1 MQEFHDLGFVHLDL
15 KPDNISILQLK
26 SDESDNLDITL
37 KLIDV
42 GMFKLKNE
50 EILEQTGGTVLSQS
64 LSFLTFMSYEHGIYC

>member
-50 EILEQTGGTVLSQS
+50 EILEQTDGTVLYQS
-64 LSFLTFMSYEHGIYC
+64 LSFLMYMSYEHGIYC

>member
-1 MQEFHDLGFVHLDL
+1 MQEFYDLGFVHLDL

-42 GMFKLKNE
+42 GMVELFVGFSVENP
-50 EILEQTGGTVLSQS
+50 ILESTSRK
-64 LSFLTFMSYEHGIYC
+64 

>member
-1 MQEFHDLGFVHLDL
+1 MQEFYDLGFVHLDL
-15 KPDNISILQLK
+15 KPDNISILQSK

>member
-15 KPDNISILQLK
+15 KPDNISILQSK

-50 EILEQTGGTVLSQS
+50 EILEQTDGTVLYQS
-64 LSFLTFMSYEHGIYC
+64 LSFLMYMSYEHGIYC

>member
-1 MQEFHDLGFVHLDL
+1 MQEFYDLGFVHLDL

-42 GMFKLKNE
+42 GMFKHKNE

>member
-1 MQEFHDLGFVHLDL
+1 MQEFYDLGFVHLDL